1 MTKYEQLD
9 FKERFYRVNGL
20 IQLIPLMAYF
30 IFLFIKAFIS
40 SVGKTTL
47 FLLGCNDLGAS
58 AWKAEVQ
65 FSNFS
70 EARDNMLKDGDHEPS
85 LSGLPSYRVQ
95 DNPEY
100 AALFP
105 EAKKVQGAFIGHADA
120 ERATDAPAPASTP
133 KWANRVAS
141 PRK

>member
-1 MTKYEQLD
+1 
-9 FKERFYRVNGL
+9 
-20 IQLIPLMAYF
+20 
-30 IFLFIKAFIS
+30 
-40 SVGKTTL
+40 
-47 FLLGCNDLGAS
+47 
-58 AWKAEVQ
+58 
-65 FSNFS
+65 
-70 EARDNMLKDGDHEPS
+70 MLKDGDHETS

-100 AALFP
+100 TALFP
-105 EAKKVQGAFIGHADA
+105 EAKQVHGAFISHDDA